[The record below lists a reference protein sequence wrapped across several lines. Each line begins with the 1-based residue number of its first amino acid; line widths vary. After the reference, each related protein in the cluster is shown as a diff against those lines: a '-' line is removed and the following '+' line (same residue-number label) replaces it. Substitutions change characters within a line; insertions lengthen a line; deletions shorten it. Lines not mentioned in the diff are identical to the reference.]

1 MKNLSHGKAR
11 FFNDNLKPTK
21 RNVMKNKLNRILPRA
36 TKGVTMNR
44 RDFMSHSGLLFG
56 ASMFSLPQALSVISS
71 AKTTPDSS
79 TLNDWAEVRGQFTLD
94 PQLIHLAGFY
104 LAAHPAPVREAIERH
119 RRGFDANPIHYHH
132 DNAMRLE
139 LAALEAAGNY
149 LGVDPAGI
157 AMTDSTTMGLGLIY
171 NSIELQPDQEILTT
185 THDHYATWRSLE
197 LRAER
202 SGTSI
207 RQVSLYERGE
217 DATAESMTD
226 ALISAITQRTRLI
239 AVSWVH
245 SGTGVKLPIAAM
257 SRAIAQINRD
267 RDTDSHILFSV
278 DGVHGLG
285 IEQES
290 LRDLGC
296 DIFIAGTHKWM
307 FGPRGTGLV
316 YATQRARQLLQPTI
330 PPFPPVVFSDMSQEE
345 WASRVT
351 WGMQM
356 SPGGFHSFE
365 HRWSVTEAF
374 AMHKEIGKA
383 AVTSRTHALNR
394 QIKEALAEMPH
405 ITMHTPMSDDV
416 SAGMV
421 CFEVNGMRPAEVVAR
436 LRERSIVASTT
447 PYAVTYARLAAAI
460 FNTEQ
465 EIERTISAVHA
476 LG

>member
-1 MKNLSHGKAR
+1 M
-11 FFNDNLKPTK
+11 
-21 RNVMKNKLNRILPRA
+21 NVMKNKFNRTFPRA
-36 TKGVTMNR
+36 TNGATMNR

-56 ASMFSLPQALSVISS
+56 ASMFSLPHAVSMIAQ
-71 AKTTPDSS
+71 AKTTPDSPV
-79 TLNDWAEVRGQFTLD
+79 LNDWATVRGQFTLD
-94 PQLIHLAGFY
+94 PQLIHMAGFY

-119 RRGFDANPIHYHH
+119 RSGFDANPFDYHR
-132 DNAMRLE
+132 DNAMRFE
-139 LAALEAAGNY
+139 LAALEAAGRY

-202 SGTSI
+202 IGASV
-207 RQVSLYERGE
+207 RRVSLYERGE
-217 DATAESMTD
+217 DATADSMAD
-226 ALISAITQRTRLI
+226 ALISAITPQTRLI
-239 AVSWVH
+239 AVTWVH

-257 SRAIAQINRD
+257 SQAIAQINRD
-267 RDTDSHILFSV
+267 RDADSHILFSV

-290 LRDLGC
+290 LHDLGC

-316 YATQRARQLLQPTI
+316 YATPRARQLLQPTI
-330 PPFPPVVFSDMSQEE
+330 PPFPPVVFSGMSQEE
-345 WASRVT
+345 RASRVT

-356 SPGGFHSFE
+356 TPGGFHSFE
-365 HRWSVTEAF
+365 HRWAVTEAF
-374 AMHKEIGKA
+374 TMHEEIGKA

-394 QIKEALAEMPH
+394 QIKEALAAMPH

-421 CFEVNGMRPAEVVAR
+421 CFEVNGMTPAEVVAR
-436 LRERSIVASTT
+436 LRERSIIASTT

-465 EIERTISAVHA
+465 EIERTISAVHE

>member
-1 MKNLSHGKAR
+1 MKSKTSSIS
-11 FFNDNLKPTK
+11 K
-21 RNVMKNKLNRILPRA
+21 IA
-36 TKGVTMNR
+36 TKDVTMNR
-44 RDFMSHSGLLFG
+44 RDFMNRSGLLFG
-56 ASMFSLPQALSVISS
+56 ASLLSLPHAMAVVAQA
-71 AKTTPDSS
+71 KPTTNLPA
-79 TLNDWAEVRGQFTLD
+79 LNDWVAVRRQFTLD
-94 PQLIHLAGFY
+94 PQLIHMAGFY

-119 RRGFDANPIHYHH
+119 RRGFDANPLEYHH
-132 DNAMRLE
+132 DNAMRFE
-139 LAALEAAGNY
+139 LAALEAAGSY

-185 THDHYATWRSLE
+185 THDHYATWSSLQ

-202 SGTSI
+202 SGASV

-217 DATAESMTD
+217 DATAEAMVD
-226 ALISAITQRTRLI
+226 ALVNAITPHTRLI
-239 AVSWVH
+239 AVTWVH
-245 SGTGVKLPIAAM
+245 SGTGVKLPVADI
-257 SRAIAQINRD
+257 SRAIAQVNRNRD
-267 RDTDSHILFSV
+267 AANHIFLSV

-316 YATQRARQLLQPTI
+316 YATARARQLLQPTI

-345 WASRVT
+345 WESRVT

-365 HRWSVTEAF
+365 HRWAVTEAF
-374 AMHKEIGKA
+374 AMHEEIGKS
-383 AVTSRTHALNR
+383 AVKSRIHMLNR
-394 QIKEALAEMPH
+394 QIKEALAVMPH
-405 ITMHTPMSDDV
+405 ITMHTPMSDEV
-416 SAGMV
+416 SAGIV
-421 CFEVNGMRPAEVVAR
+421 CFEVNGMSPAEVVAR
-436 LRERSIVASTT
+436 LRQRSIVASTT
-447 PYAVTYARLAAAI
+447 PYTVTYARLSAAI
-460 FNTEQ
+460 FNTGQ
-465 EIERTISAVHA
+465 EIERILSAVHE

>member
-1 MKNLSHGKAR
+1 
-11 FFNDNLKPTK
+11 
-21 RNVMKNKLNRILPRA
+21 
-36 TKGVTMNR
+36 MNR

-56 ASMFSLPQALSVISS
+56 ASMFSLPHAVSMVGQLKTIHDSSALS
-71 AKTTPDSS
+71 
-79 TLNDWAEVRGQFTLD
+79 DWTAVRGQFTLD

-104 LAAHPAPVREAIERH
+104 LASHPAPVREAIERH
-119 RRGFDANPIHYHH
+119 RSGFDANPLEYHH
-132 DNAMRLE
+132 ENAMRFE
-139 LAALEAAGNY
+139 LAALDAAGRY

-171 NSIELQPDQEILTT
+171 NSIELKPDQEVLTT

-202 SGTSI
+202 SGASVRRI
-207 RQVSLYERGE
+207 SLYDRGE
-217 DATAESMTD
+217 DATAD
-226 ALISAITQRTRLI
+226 AMVDKLITAITPRTRLI
-239 AVSWVH
+239 AVTWVH

-257 SRAIAQINRD
+257 SRAIAQINRN
-267 RDTDSHILFSV
+267 RNAENQILLSV

-285 IEQES
+285 IEQETLS
-290 LRDLGC
+290 ELGC

-316 YATQRARQLLQPTI
+316 YATPRARQLLQPTI
-330 PPFPPVVFSDMSQEE
+330 PPFPPVVFSNMSQEE
-345 WASRVT
+345 WESRVT

-365 HRWSVTEAF
+365 HRWAVTEAF
-374 AMHKEIGKA
+374 AMHEEIGKA

-394 QIKEALAEMPH
+394 QIKEALAKMRH
-405 ITMHTPMSDDV
+405 ITMHTPMSNDV

-421 CFEVNGMRPAEVVAR
+421 CFEVNGMTPAEVVAR